1 MSFERVWPIN
11 GGDPEMTAAIQAARD
26 SLGNFFAAFADPQP
40 NQKGF
45 LLKVCYS
52 KGDRKEHIWLGDLD
66 LSTLP
71 GTGTVAN
78 ETDFPGLAYM
88 QRASFKPEQITDW
101 MYFENDELVGG
112 FTSRLLYRRVKPQ

>member
-1 MSFERVWPIN
+1 
-11 GGDPEMTAAIQAARD
+11 
-26 SLGNFFAAFADPQP
+26 
-40 NQKGF
+40 
-45 LLKVCYS
+45 VCYS